1 MLPAGLW
8 DFLEITLGAIVLL
21 GVMVQRRFSEKFNWS
36 SSCCSVDSLFIL
48 LGQVGIVG
56 VGTLAALVMVDGLWP
71 GNAPPRTFVVLFL
84 LVYAAIQARTFYQ
97 AITGAIKRSMN
108 AVIG

>member
-8 DFLEITLGAIVLL
+8 DFLEIVLGAIVLI
-21 GVMVQRRFSEKFNWS
+21 GVVVQRRFSEKFNWS
-36 SSCCSVDSLFIL
+36 SSCCSVDSVFIL

-56 VGTLAALVMVDGLWP
+56 VGTLAALVLVDGLWP

-97 AITGAIKRSMN
+97 AIAGAVKRSMN